1 MDNLKNILPEALY
14 FENKL
19 NRSDGT
25 IIENYPTKISW
36 KKPYNYLEFIS
47 EKIDP
52 FEHGVHY
59 DLGVRTLV
67 KGITELWIIRGSKD
81 DSSKIDNCTATI
93 GWNEQGHEKL
103 LNYKA
108 ILTEVFGKPDEDSNN
123 FINYNEAIKTWGPFN
138 SWDFGN
144 TSLILWGSDFR
155 GSMWYKI
162 DIKNKTAYN
171 KV

>member
-59 DLGVRTLV
+59 DLVLRTLV
-67 KGITELWIIRGSKD
+67 KGIREIWIIRGSKD
-81 DSSKIDNCTATI
+81 VCCKLVYCSATNV
-93 GWNEQGHEKL
+93 WFKQGHE
-103 LNYKA
+103 
-108 ILTEVFGKPDEDSNN
+108 
-123 FINYNEAIKTWGPFN
+123 
-138 SWDFGN
+138 
-144 TSLILWGSDFR
+144 
-155 GSMWYKI
+155 
-162 DIKNKTAYN
+162 
-171 KV
+171 